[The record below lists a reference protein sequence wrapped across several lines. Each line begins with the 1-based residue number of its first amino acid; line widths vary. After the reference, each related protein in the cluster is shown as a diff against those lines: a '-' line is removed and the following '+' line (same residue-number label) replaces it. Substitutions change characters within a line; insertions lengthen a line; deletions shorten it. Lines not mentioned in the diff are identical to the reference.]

1 MPNARNGLSEKQQTQ
16 ATNKGREEL
25 QKKKKNLWYEL
36 IQYNIKHSNRTPETL
51 PILRRKIRVNANR

>member
-36 IQYNIKHSNRTPETL
+36 IQAL
-51 PILRRKIRVNANR
+51 D